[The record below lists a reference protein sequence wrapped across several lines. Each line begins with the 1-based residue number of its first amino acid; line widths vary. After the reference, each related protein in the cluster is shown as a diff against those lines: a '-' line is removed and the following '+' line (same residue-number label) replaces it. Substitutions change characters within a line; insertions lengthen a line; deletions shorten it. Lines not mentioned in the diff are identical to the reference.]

1 MEHRKQPV
9 PQEIALAS
17 DVFDQFCSASTL
29 KGILGY
35 HRQLC
40 ELLRIKPTVFP
51 QFYPKLKS
59 KLRSWKAQALWAK
72 FDKRASHKCYNRG
85 KACPNTRVLIIG
97 AGPCGLRTAIEAQLL
112 GAKVVIVEKR
122 DRISRNNVLHLWPF
136 VIQDLRALGAKKFF
150 GKFCAGAIDHI
161 SIRQLQ
167 CILLKVALILGVEI
181 HEGVGFEHLLS
192 PPDDQSNEKIG
203 WRAEVSPSDHPVSQY
218 EFDVLIGADGKRNT
232 LDGFKRKEFRGKLA
246 IAITA
251 NFINRRTEAEA
262 RVEEISGVAFI
273 FNQKFFKDLYEATGI
288 DLENI
293 VYYKDETHYFVMTAK
308 KHSLIDKGVIL
319 QDYPDTAKLLA
330 PENVDKDALQTYARE
345 AADFSTEYMLPQLEF
360 AVNHYGQPDVAMFD
374 FTSMFA
380 AENASRVV
388 ERHSHRLLQILVGDS
403 LLEPFWPT
411 GSGCARGFLSSLD
424 ACWAVK
430 SWSSGHTTP
439 LDVLA
444 ERESIYRLLGQ
455 TTPENL
461 HRDTAS
467 YTLDPHSRYPN
478 LNPRCVLPIQVR
490 GLYDTDDPAGVE
502 QSLISAAAH
511 EMPKKRRRKDSQVH
525 PDTLLHWLK
534 KQVALYDNVR
544 VEDMTHSFKNGLVL
558 CAIIHRYRPDL
569 LDFHA
574 LSAEDVASNN
584 QLAFDTLEREL
595 GIPPVMTGQEM
606 EQCDVPDK
614 LTMLSYLSQIYDTFR
629 GEIPHIKHPK
639 LEIEETEE
647 KEVIASQTRITQL
660 RTLTPTQKV
669 SLLGRITSQHH
680 HPHPHPRPSQ
690 VRKPVGV
697 VSSPVIP
704 TGEKKLDSLRRQRK
718 RRSTDKDRMPPNIT
732 EEQWQRWEEIRQNRS
747 ERQMRRKLLLD
758 LAKKHLHKSMQM
770 LETNAK
776 CDGSTPF
783 EDYSLFVYR
792 QTAPAFQDRV
802 RDLELKLFYPD
813 QETRILVEARKGSV
827 DKDLSGRIKTLEEKL
842 KGTAVDKKPKDL
854 RRAIGKIEKTDW
866 NVREIEK
873 KILENKMGRGVKHE
887 RPEKVPKWSREQ
899 FDDKFQAVK
908 SKLQRKSHDK
918 EKPDKYSEIDVSLKQ
933 LDRKLKEG
941 TIVQSGPRGSNKV
954 SAIAEQL
961 SVRNQEPEKPAIQRS
976 NSKPALFLP
985 TQGGSESCHFC
996 GKRVYLMERLSAEG
1010 RFFHRGCFR
1019 CEYCSTT
1026 LRLGNYAFDR
1036 EGKFGSRFFCTQ
1048 HFGLQGT
1055 QRLKMRRK
1063 SEELKSVIDKENI
1076 PAQSTPK
1083 TPEKAKSLS
1092 ETVDRMTLTGLDVL
1106 DVKST
1111 PERIEFENLTAAASD
1126 VEEVPSEMDE
1136 DEWTDRNFG
1145 ASAAEGSSDSLSDLS
1160 DSEEEANEVFE
1171 EAIEQP
1177 LTLDE
1182 TRRLAETWTR
1192 RYSKTPEDKQNGD
1205 DKGGRQEGEEDEDSE
1220 SYEYEESDED
1230 LSYPE
1235 YESEDD
1241 ESETATEGEDEIRAR
1256 ELRKQE
1262 VQLEVPER
1270 PKGRRDSDTGSDT
1283 EVASDDYT
1291 STESESE
1298 EEEEEEEEEENSAT
1312 EIETDSEFEHDGTT
1326 PTQHDVPSILIDD
1339 SNITFRR
1346 GRRIAEEPKKVQVRT
1361 GHIVRPVNGTVLMQK
1376 QAHGGVKLEF
1386 SPLQPEAES
1395 GKSASLSNINAG
1407 KNIVNNNIT
1416 TKPSPLVTPTPLINP
1431 RRGDYFLNRTHSTEG
1446 IASKMS
1452 LELKKKY
1459 LLGASGLAGSVKKSG
1474 SASTLDSKFK
1484 SFVDMISEHQKLLN
1498 PAPEPSPTMQAFLQG
1513 TSRLHASPAGN
1524 PLSPPSPTILIP
1536 SLTLPPS
1543 PSQQPT
1549 QLLRKQKELLLIG
1562 DGYEHVCGLGKKEDS
1577 PSVVEPTDKKQDAD
1591 VLAEKIGVDVE
1602 NSVGIEQDKSKLDVQ
1617 GEKTDVSAVPNPQDT
1632 DSLQNGTS
1640 LPDAE
1645 NKLGSDVEMTP
1656 TPAEQQQDNDLD
1668 CRPRSPAHETSIV
1681 VPEVPWKASLGDSA
1695 SDVGGG
1701 DDNEVDDIASD
1712 SLSSDTSAS
1721 DSEGHESEHE
1731 NKSSSHHERTPPR
1744 VEIHDSSG
1752 ELMTEAAVEER
1763 PKTDKPSGEI
1773 IRPSEII
1780 LPQPV
1785 EVTSFIGTTVEE
1797 GKKTVETPVSENK
1810 RSSMTSDRSSP
1821 STPPSTRGE
1830 DSESFHNEATLAET
1844 ELSDWAQDAD
1854 VVVSEDLEDVE
1865 FNIDPDYVTVRRHRK
1880 PKTIRK
1886 SDSGLGTPA
1895 RIAKC
1900 EDFDFEDDPGHVCGR
1915 DDQGSNQDLTSRL
1928 LTNMENIEFMDTGE
1942 EESESDDVLAA
1953 TNQALLRNSGY
1964 VQFVNAVD
1972 DEDLSTPVIE
1982 TPTIATELLS
1992 THIVPALV
2000 LSEYERDSDSLEAGD
2015 VLSQVEAVN
2024 KELLVVSAGEDEESS
2039 LQPEGGTTTEETTT
2053 SDIVTVK
2060 DSPIDVQ
2067 QTETPGENEVFYTPM
2082 HEPPPS
2088 VESST
2093 EPPAPS
2099 ADDQTTGE
2107 AYEEYVRRL
2116 QGRISPFSN
2125 VRDSIDVRKSRRRNK
2140 GSHQSRTQELISE
2153 ELSENTSTSPAVGSS
2168 FNSPSTSRKLEAI
2181 SRERSKQKDL
2191 IHEMVMD
2198 KLLTQKKSPQD
2209 KKSRRL
2215 SRGSLSTYTQSQ
2227 PSQPDTVE
2235 PPKEVPETTKDV
2247 KATPDNLAVT
2257 SPVVPTKTD
2266 SEVDAKQH
2274 SVYQD
2279 LEVPFADDTTTPVG
2293 EETEQFYTPMTS
2305 FKKQSRSTQLRQRP
2319 LSVHASF
2326 RSSQQTEDDVS
2337 KRNSSRLPE
2346 TPLTNPEAFSLP
2358 DIRKALFST
2367 SDEMLKTPVAPP
2379 RTRHEEAKRTAER
2392 ERARE
2397 EARVRAQLKTDEELG
2412 LSPEDYI
2419 KMLRQKVPKR
2429 HASDAETATKRHAM
2443 LRSFSE
2449 PGEEVKSSE
2458 GSGSPSALDD
2468 LTQCDSNEHSSST
2481 TPAISRLSPSLG
2493 DAAYQ
2498 QLQTSPSG
2506 ETSGA
2511 ASPASAPLAK
2521 TIFNADQDAS
2531 VTHALSEGAKD
2542 TRKKSKER
2550 ERRRSIIQAVSDFFH
2565 KKKETSRSPS
2575 PPKTPMGGSNA
2586 TKDKFSRFRLHKNKE
2601 KGKQEKTP
2609 LVPSDT
2615 RSKSVGESSSRLT
2628 GFIAA
2633 DDTAPP
2639 PIPPPPANYHSSSVS
2654 RVSEDSYSEP
2664 EEDSRATALST
2675 PTHDTGSS
2683 VDGIAGSLNRRH
2695 SKMNRRIARQAQL
2708 KRLRM
2713 AQEVQRQLEELEVKQ
2728 RELEQRGVSVEK
2740 ALRGEGTDSEGK
2752 EEPELLREWFDLM
2765 RERTELRRYE
2775 RELMVRAQEM
2785 ELEDRHARLQHELR
2799 ERMSKDDSDKTNE
2812 DVVKEG
2818 QILREMLDIVERRD
2832 SLIALLEE
2840 DRQRYQEEDRDLEAQ
2855 MLAKGLRLTPL
2866 RKESHV

>member
-1 MEHRKQPV
+1 AHEAIAINELNTANRTNCINTVQDARAAYVQVVAVQTTRGSESFMACHGATAHATATDMEHRKQPV

-17 DVFDQFCSASTL
+17 DVFDQFCGASTL
-29 KGILGY
+29 KSILGH

-51 QFYPKLKS
+51 HFYPKLKA

-112 GAKVVIVEKR
+112 GAKVVVVEKR

-181 HEGVGFEHLLS
+181 HEGVGFER
-192 PPDDQSNEKIG
+192 IG

-232 LDGFKRKEFRGKLA
+232 LDGFRRKEFRGKLA

-273 FNQKFFKDLYEATGI
+273 FNQKFFKDLYAATGI

-308 KHSLIDKGVIL
+308 KHSLIDKGVIA

-330 PENVDKDALQTYARE
+330 PENVNKEALQTYARE
-345 AADFSTEYMLPQLEF
+345 AADFSTEYQLPQLEF

-388 ERHSHRLLQILVGDS
+388 ERHGHRLLQILVGDS

-430 SWSSGHTTP
+430 SWASSMTTP

-444 ERESIYRLLGQ
+444 ERESVYRLLGQ

-461 HRDTAS
+461 QRDTAS
-467 YTLDPHSRYPN
+467 YTLDPHTRYPN
-478 LNPRCVLPIQVR
+478 LNIRCVLPIQVR
-490 GLYDTDDPAGVE
+490 GLYDSDDPTSIE
-502 QSLISAAAH
+502 QCLITSNAQ
-511 EMPKKRRRKDSQVH
+511 ELPKKRRRKDSQVH

-534 KQVALYDNVR
+534 KQVALYDNVH

-569 LDFHA
+569 LDFHT
-574 LSAEDVASNN
+574 LSSEDEEPETKEDHIPASR
-584 QLAFDTLEREL
+584 L
-595 GIPPVMTGQEM
+595 
-606 EQCDVPDK
+606 
-614 LTMLSYLSQIYDTFR
+614 
-629 GEIPHIKHPK
+629 
-639 LEIEETEE
+639 
-647 KEVIASQTRITQL
+647 TQL
-660 RTLTPTQKV
+660 RSLTPTQKAT
-669 SLLGRITSQHH
+669 LLGRITSHGSHQHH
-680 HPHPHPRPSQ
+680 HHPRPVQ
-690 VRKPVGV
+690 IRKPASV

-704 TGEKKLDSLRRQRK
+704 NVERKVESLRRPRK
-718 RRSTDKDRMPPNIT
+718 RRSAADKERPANIS
-732 EEQWQRWEEIRQNRS
+732 EERWQRWEEIRQNRS
-747 ERQMRRKLLLD
+747 ERQMRKKQLLQ
-758 LAKKHLHKSMQM
+758 LAKIHLHKSMQM

-776 CDGSTPF
+776 PEGPF

-792 QTAPAFQDRV
+792 QTAPAFSERV
-802 RDLELKLFYPD
+802 KDLEIKLFYPD
-813 QETRILVEARKGSV
+813 QEARMMAETKRGAI
-827 DKDLSGRIKTLEEKL
+827 DENFSGRIKNIEEKL
-842 KGTAVDKKPKDL
+842 KGNISDKKPKDL

-908 SKLQRKSHDK
+908 AKLQRKSHHSK
-918 EKPDKYSEIDVSLKQ
+918 EASDKYADIDVTLKH
-933 LDRKLKEG
+933 LDKKLKEG
-941 TIVQSGPRGSNKV
+941 ALVQAGPRGSNKV

-961 SVRNQEPEKPAIQRS
+961 AGKTQEPEKPTIQRS

-1036 EGKFGSRFFCTQ
+1036 EGKFGSRFFCMQ

-1055 QRLKMRRK
+1055 QKLKMRRK
-1063 SEELKSVIDKENI
+1063 SEEFRSGVDKENI
-1076 PAQSTPK
+1076 PAKSLPK
-1083 TPEKAKSLS
+1083 TPEK
-1092 ETVDRMTLTGLDVL
+1092 
-1106 DVKST
+1106 
-1111 PERIEFENLTAAASD
+1111 
-1126 VEEVPSEMDE
+1126 
-1136 DEWTDRNFG
+1136 
-1145 ASAAEGSSDSLSDLS
+1145 
-1160 DSEEEANEVFE
+1160 

-1182 TRRLAETWTR
+1182 TRKLAESWTR

-1205 DKGGRQEGEEDEDSE
+1205 KKGAKCEGEGEDEDEEEDSE
-1220 SYEYEESDED
+1220 SYEYEESDDD
-1230 LSYPE
+1230 LSCPE

-1241 ESETATEGEDEIRAR
+1241 QSETATEGEEEIRAR

-1262 VQLEVPER
+1262 VHLEVPER

-1283 EVASDDYT
+1283 EIASDDYT
-1291 STESESE
+1291 STESES

-1326 PTQHDVPSILIDD
+1326 PTQHEVPSILIDD
-1339 SNITFRR
+1339 SNITFRH
-1346 GRRIAEEPKKVQVRT
+1346 GRRVAEVPKKVQVRT
-1361 GHIVRPVNGTVLMQK
+1361 GHIVRPVNGTVLKAPIQK
-1376 QAHGGVKLEF
+1376 PSHGGVKLEF
-1386 SPLQPEAES
+1386 SPLRPEAES
-1395 GKSASLSNINAG
+1395 GKASSLSNINAG
-1407 KNIVNNNIT
+1407 NNVNNNA
-1416 TKPSPLVTPTPLINP
+1416 TKIPPIVQPTPLVNP

-1513 TSRLHASPAGN
+1513 TSKLHVSSAGSN
-1524 PLSPPSPTILIP
+1524 PLSPPSPTTLNP
-1536 SLTLPPS
+1536 PLKLPPS
-1543 PSQQPT
+1543 PSQQPAL
-1549 QLLRKQKELLLIG
+1549 LLRKQKELPLIG
-1562 DGYEHVCGLGKKEDS
+1562 DGYEHVCGLGRKEEDS
-1577 PSVVEPTDKKQDAD
+1577 KHIGSGTGEQSEKESAD
-1591 VLAEKIGVDVE
+1591 VIIVDTLQSEKKSADVIIVDKFEASDNITEKATTEINKMEKEVDV
-1602 NSVGIEQDKSKLDVQ
+1602 SKLVE
-1617 GEKTDVSAVPNPQDT
+1617 EKDKNVEN
-1632 DSLQNGTS
+1632 LQNGSSVCVPENNGDSMEPDVQLTTS
-1640 LPDAE
+1640 
-1645 NKLGSDVEMTP
+1645 NV
-1656 TPAEQQQDNDLD
+1656 AEQQHEEESDY
-1668 CRPRSPAHETSIV
+1668 RPRSPAHETSIV
-1681 VPEVPWKASLGDSA
+1681 VPEIPWKASQNGIKDEGEGDE
-1695 SDVGGG
+1695 DE
-1701 DDNEVDDIASD
+1701 DNDDIASD
-1712 SLSSDTSAS
+1712 SLSSGSSAS
-1721 DSEGHESEHE
+1721 GLDDEESDH
-1731 NKSSSHHERTPPR
+1731 KSKPTSPFHERTPPR

-1752 ELMTEAAVEER
+1752 ELMTETAVDER
-1763 PKTDKPSGEI
+1763 SKTDISSEQVV
-1773 IRPSEII
+1773 RPNEII
-1780 LPQPV
+1780 LPHPV
-1785 EVTSFIGTTVEE
+1785 EFSAVDTNCES
-1797 GKKTVETPVSENK
+1797 KKTVETPVSENK
-1810 RSSMTSDRSSP
+1810 RFSMTSDRSSP

-1830 DSESFHNEATLAET
+1830 DSESFQNEITLADT
-1844 ELSDWAQDAD
+1844 ELSDWAQDGDA
-1854 VVVSEDLEDVE
+1854 VVSEDLEDVE
-1865 FNIDPDYVTVRRHRK
+1865 FNIDPEYVTLRRHRK

-1886 SDSGLGTPA
+1886 SDSGLSTPA
-1895 RIAKC
+1895 RIARS
-1900 EDFDFEDDPGHVCGR
+1900 EDFDFDDDPGHVCGISKR
-1915 DDQGSNQDLTSRL
+1915 TESEPIKDIDLSSHL
-1928 LTNMENIEFMDTGE
+1928 LTNIDNIEFMDSGE
-1942 EESESDDVLAA
+1942 EETESDDVLAA
-1953 TNQALLRNSGY
+1953 TNKTLLHNSGY
-1964 VQFVNAVD
+1964 VQFVNVTD
-1972 DEDLSTPVIE
+1972 DDDLSTPIVE
-1982 TPTIATELLS
+1982 TPTIATDLLS
-1992 THIVPALV
+1992 TPIVPALV
-2000 LSEYERDSDSLEAGD
+2000 LSECERDSDSLEALD
-2015 VLSQVEAVN
+2015 VVSQVEALN
-2024 KELLVVSAGEDEESS
+2024 KELLVASAGEDEESS
-2039 LQPEGGTTTEETTT
+2039 LQPEGTTTEETTT
-2053 SDIVTVK
+2053 SEIVTVK
-2060 DSPIDVQ
+2060 DSPIDVPRA
-2067 QTETPGENEVFYTPM
+2067 ETSGGDEVFYTPM
-2082 HEPPPS
+2082 KDTSPIPEEIPIDKTPNAA
-2088 VESST
+2088 EDSSG
-2093 EPPAPS
+2093 
-2099 ADDQTTGE
+2099 Q

-2125 VRDSIDVRKSRRRNK
+2125 VRDSIDIRKSRRRNK
-2140 GSHQSRTQELISE
+2140 GGPHQPRTQELITE
-2153 ELSENTSTSPAVGSS
+2153 ELNENTSSTSAVGSS

-2198 KLLTQKKSPQD
+2198 KVLMQKKSPQER
-2209 KKSRRL
+2209 KSRRL
-2215 SRGSLSTYTQSQ
+2215 SRGSYTQVQSC
-2227 PSQPDTVE
+2227 
-2235 PPKEVPETTKDV
+2235 PPVSNSDNLKASSPRKVPETLEHGEAARKSKLSELV
-2247 KATPDNLAVT
+2247 LP
-2257 SPVVPTKTD
+2257 SPVVVTKTD
-2266 SEVDAKQH
+2266 SEIDEKRH
-2274 SVYQD
+2274 SVHED
-2279 LEVPFADDTTTPVG
+2279 LEVPFADETTPTG
-2293 EETEQFYTPMTS
+2293 EDSEQFYTPMTS
-2305 FKKQSRSTQLRQRP
+2305 FKKRPSTQLRQRP
-2319 LSVHASF
+2319 LSVHSSF
-2326 RSSQQTEDDVS
+2326 KTGE
-2337 KRNSSRLPE
+2337 NSSGILEKCKSHLPE

-2358 DIRKALFST
+2358 DIRKALFNNSQE
-2367 SDEMLKTPVAPP
+2367 SFKTPVAPP
-2379 RTRHEEAKRTAER
+2379 RTKHEEAKRTAER

-2429 HASDAETATKRHAM
+2429 HASDAGSSAKRHGI
-2443 LRSFSE
+2443 LRSLSE
-2449 PGEEVKSSE
+2449 PGEEVKVSDCASSSSVQDE
-2458 GSGSPSALDD
+2458 PPP
-2468 LTQCDSNEHSSST
+2468 CDSNEHSSST
-2481 TPAISRLSPSLG
+2481 PGASRLSPSSIETPLS
-2493 DAAYQ
+2493 AYQ

-2506 ETSGA
+2506 DTSGA
-2511 ASPASAPLAK
+2511 ASPASAPLPK
-2521 TIFNADQDAS
+2521 TSFQVETDNNVSKAQ
-2531 VTHALSEGAKD
+2531 SEGSKD
-2542 TRKKSKER
+2542 IKKKSKER
-2550 ERRRSIIQAVSDFFH
+2550 ERRKSIIQAVSDFFH
-2565 KKKETSRSPS
+2565 KKKESSRSPS
-2575 PPKTPMGGSNA
+2575 PSKVLMGTQA
-2586 TKDKFSRFRLHKNKE
+2586 TKDKFSKLRFNKHKD
-2601 KGKQEKTP
+2601 KGKSENDSWSDDSDDKIP
-2609 LVPSDT
+2609 LVDP
-2615 RSKSVGESSSRLT
+2615 RSKSVSDSNSRLL
-2628 GFIAA
+2628 GFITS
-2633 DDTAPP
+2633 DDSVPP
-2639 PIPPPPANYHSSSVS
+2639 PIPPPPVNYQGSGSGQ
-2654 RVSEDSYSEP
+2654 RISEDSYSEP

-2675 PTHDTGSS
+2675 PTHETGSS
-2683 VDGIAGSLNRRH
+2683 VDGAAGSLNRRH
-2695 SKMNRRIARQAQL
+2695 SRMNRRLARQAEL
-2708 KRLRM
+2708 K
-2713 AQEVQRQLEELEVKQ
+2713 
-2728 RELEQRGVSVEK
+2728 RELERRGVSVEK
-2740 ALRGEGTDSEGK
+2740 ALRGEGTEADGK
-2752 EEPELLREWFDLM
+2752 EESELLREWFDLM

-2785 ELEDRHARLQHELR
+2785 ELEDRHTRLQQELR
-2799 ERMSKDDSDKTNE
+2799 DRMNNDDSNKTSE
-2812 DVVKEG
+2812 DVAKEA
-2818 QILREMLDIVERRD
+2818 QILSEMLEIVERRD

-2866 RKESHV
+2866 RKESHLVLCSTTKSINMKPLIIKYSVSVKQLTYCKYQEEDRDLEAQMLAKGLRLTPLRKESHV